1 VFTILGEGTDLDNG
15 WTGTSHNF
23 PVIKDASV
31 TFCLSDCDMTT
42 NPVCTANGP
51 SGEGSVNSPFFGPP
65 LPLIAGG
72 VPVCV
77 VNRYSANATGTGR
90 LDTGE
95 MDGLIPLLSDVYAT
109 DPTRVCPQCLAG
121 KCDSGGKRGAACTV
135 HGTVNVAQSLATN
148 KNFQLSKDCPPL
160 GSPLST
166 LTINLPIT
174 TGSIGTPGTGG
185 SKPCREREAQGV
197 PAKDNNCSGGCGQGN
212 CTGAACTSKI
222 PDPSNPSQMICV
234 DSKGG
239 LSQACCNDNTS
250 VPCFDTGP
258 GGIGIQRTGRPVAP
272 TPAFPD
278 TTYPKVAEGVVTV
291 ATFCEAGTGS
301 SNVDTVSGLPG
312 PGAVVFNNKVEWQ
325 VLP

>member
-1 VFTILGEGTDLDNG
+1 MN
-15 WTGTSHNF
+15 
-23 PVIKDASV
+23 
-31 TFCLSDCDMTT
+31 
-42 NPVCTANGP
+42 
-51 SGEGSVNSPFFGPP
+51 
-65 LPLIAGG
+65 
-72 VPVCV
+72 
-77 VNRYSANATGTGR
+77 
-90 LDTGE
+90 
-95 MDGLIPLLSDVYAT
+95 GLIPLLSDVYAT
-109 DPTRVCPQCLAG
+109 DPTRVCPQCLNG
-121 KCDSGGKRGAACTV
+121 KCDSGGRRGQDCTV
-135 HGTVNVAQSLATN
+135 DGTVNVAQSLATN
-148 KNFQLSKDCPPL
+148 KNFQLSKSCPPL

-258 GGIGIQRTGRPVAP
+258 GGVGIQRTGRPVAP

-278 TTYPKVAEGVVTV
+278 TTYPKTAEGVVTV